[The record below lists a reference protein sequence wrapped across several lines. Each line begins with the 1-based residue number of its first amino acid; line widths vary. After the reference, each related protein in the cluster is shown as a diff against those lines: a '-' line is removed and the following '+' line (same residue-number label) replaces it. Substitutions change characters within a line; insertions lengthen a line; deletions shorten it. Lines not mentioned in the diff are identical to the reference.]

1 VTPLLPPL
9 PDRAYVPDMKRRQA
23 HRNSHDTDRAATDKS
38 GAPSILV
45 VDDDAD
51 MRIYVKRCLRKA
63 PCEIG
68 PVFEADNGASA
79 LKQIREQEI
88 TLVISDVVMPVLD
101 GISLI
106 RTLRADESLSHV
118 SVLLVTGVMSAH
130 ELLEIT
136 GAIRGVSVL
145 TKPFNADKLGEK
157 VMGLLGRAPPGPGK
171 TEM

>member
-1 VTPLLPPL
+1 MERQPVHPSSQD
-9 PDRAYVPDMKRRQA
+9 PDRATA
-23 HRNSHDTDRAATDKS
+23 DKS
-38 GAPSILV
+38 GAPAILI

-51 MRIYVKRCLRKA
+51 MRMYMRRCLRKV

-68 PVFEADNGASA
+68 PVFEANNGASA
-79 LKQIREQEI
+79 LKKIHEQEI